1 MKINILSDVRQS
13 LHLELSMSSL
23 NVAANQDAKDS
34 APRCHKNNHPLHFFA
49 DADLVIVETPS
60 RFQFKMMWMGN
71 NMSLSI
77 CIHFAL
83 AIRSNAQIAIMHR
96 LISYTQIVPD
106 MNYC

>member
-34 APRCHKNNHPLHFFA
+34 APVTKTTIHIHFFA

-77 CIHFAL
+77 SVHLAL
-83 AIRSNAQIAIMHR
+83 AIKSNAQIAIIHR
-96 LISYTQIVPD
+96 LISDTQIVPN